1 MNEYYNETT
10 FPEYI
15 ELIKSQPKIPGQD
28 FEPVLFTDV
37 LPNEELQSIKN
48 QFDNVTAEKINVQ
61 GYAGLGTL
69 TIQFLNREGIIKKIE
84 KMASDVVGEEL
95 EVLEVGGTRYSPD
108 FGWYPK
114 FGPHYDARPVEM
126 YVFDYHVQ
134 STENWGLFVDG
145 KRFDFGDNEAL
156 LFSGTGRVHWREAIQ
171 LKKNAKIDLIFFWL
185 QHKKPKEV
193 SKESS
198 DIMKIR
204 SSFVTKK
211 IQPPPTLS
219 KDDWWKTIQISDSIN
234 EYPDF
239 KKISLDVSTP
249 LLHNTMYRSPVNGR
263 DIFNFYNQESMNN
276 IESQIVGITGET
288 KDKVITFM
296 KHVYAEH
303 PLTFEDAY
311 LVKNLQNN
319 ENMMKGYKNKSNKQ
333 LVSLMIQLTDTN
345 CKYLI
350 NDKPF
355 IVKQHYALTLSSTFQ
370 DCKILLSNQD
380 GPGSDLLFFNFSLD
394 INKG

>member
-15 ELIKSQPKIPGQD
+15 ELIKSQPKISGQD

-37 LPNEELQSIKN
+37 LPNEELQSIKD
-48 QFDNVTAEKINVQ
+48 QFDNVTAENINVQ

-69 TIQFLNREGIIKKIE
+69 TIHFLNRESIIKKIE
-84 KMASDVVGEEL
+84 KMASDAVGEEL

-156 LFSGTGRVHWREAIQ
+156 LFNGTGRVHWREAIQ

-185 QHKKPKEV
+185 QHKKPKKV

-204 SSFVTKK
+204 SNFVTKK

-219 KDDWWKTIQISDSIN
+219 KDDWWKTIQISDAVN
-234 EYPDF
+234 QYPHF
-239 KKISLDVSTP
+239 RKISKDHENP
-249 LLHNTMYRSPVNGR
+249 LAHNTIYRTLINDK
-263 DIFNFYNQESMNN
+263 DIVDFYNQHDIDSFDN
-276 IESQIVGITGET
+276 
-288 KDKVITFM
+288 KVINIAETLKNKVVGFM
-296 KHVYAEH
+296 EHVHAEYNIK
-303 PLTFEDAY
+303 FENAY
-311 LVKNLQNN
+311 LIKSLGHNKKLMQ
-319 ENMMKGYKNKSNKQ
+319 EYKNNSNKE
-333 LVSLMIQLTDTN
+333 LVSLMIQLTDN
-345 CKYLI
+345 DCKYLI

-355 IVKQHYALTLSSTFQ
+355 VVKQYYAVTLSPTSQ
-370 DCKILLSNQD
+370 DCKIILSD
-380 GPGSDLLFFNFSLD
+380 KDSVGPDLLFFNFSLQG
-394 INKG
+394 K